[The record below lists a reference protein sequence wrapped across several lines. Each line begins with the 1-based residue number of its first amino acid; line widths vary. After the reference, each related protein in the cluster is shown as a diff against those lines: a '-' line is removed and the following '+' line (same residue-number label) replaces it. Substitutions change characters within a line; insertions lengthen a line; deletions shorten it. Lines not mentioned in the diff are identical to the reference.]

1 MQFYIE
7 QLLLWPA
14 NSKNSVHS
22 LPFELGRVN
31 IIHGRSGT
39 GKSSIISIIDYCLGA
54 SRCAIPV
61 GVIRDSVSWFG
72 LQVNIKGNSFVIAR
86 KTPGNRQTSNEFY
99 FMPLDGL
106 IPQQPETTH
115 NDVKFKDQFNN
126 LVRLT
131 NLAIGEGER
140 PRQYDGRPSY
150 RDIVAFNFL
159 PQHIVANPNTLFFK
173 ADSYDH
179 REKLKKVL
187 PFAFGIIDGTYLV
200 KERERNQLQRQ
211 LDELM
216 KQQELRRRAM
226 SSWTAEVDR
235 IWLRAVE
242 LGMVEAIDDSSAEQ
256 KLASL
261 RLLNATYLE
270 GNLDLALKAP
280 DYTYTNNKYK
290 ELQDAEEEAQR
301 EVDVLRKQI
310 RGFERLS
317 QRALQFSDAVT
328 TERDRIINLDWL
340 KKNLRQEVRCVVCGS
355 ETNQHHKAVDHLEA
369 EMRRIGALSEALFE
383 NPIVDKEID
392 STKTALVEAQ
402 RKLHSVRADR
412 LSLEKV
418 DRAAKDSLSRVF
430 VMMGRLQA
438 LLMNFASLRDTDE
451 LSLQIAELAKQIEEI
466 AKYLSKV
473 DSERREA
480 LVDDTLT
487 GLISKYAN
495 ALGLEQRGK
504 VKLDRQELTLSFSKV
519 EDGKKEYLWEVGS
532 GENWMGYH
540 IATFLAIHEYVS
552 HPSREYLP
560 IFNFLVI
567 DQPSQVYFPSAATG
581 ADQLDADR
589 AGLTELRRSRDADF
603 VATKRIFEILSEG
616 LRATGHKCQ
625 IIVLEHADDTIW
637 GTVPDTV
644 EVANW
649 KARDAGLIPKSWK

>member
-14 NSKNSVHS
+14 NTEHSVHS
-22 LPFELGRVN
+22 LPFELGRIN

-61 GVIRDSVSWFG
+61 GVIRDNVSWFG
-72 LQVNIKGNSFVIAR
+72 LQVNIKGSSFVIAR

-99 FMPLDGL
+99 FMPFDGS
-106 IPQQPETTH
+106 IPQRPAMTH

-131 NLAIGEGER
+131 NLAIGDGER

-187 PFAFGIIDGTYLV
+187 PFAFGIIDGMYLV

-211 LDELM
+211 LDALM

-226 SSWTAEVDR
+226 SSWMAEVDR

-242 LGMVEAIDDSSAEQ
+242 LGMVEPIEDSSVEQ

-261 RLLNATYLE
+261 RLLNDTYLE

-290 ELQDAEEEAQR
+290 ELQDTEEVAQR

-340 KKNLRQEVRCVVCGS
+340 KKNLQQEARCVVCGS
-355 ETNQHHKAVDHLEA
+355 ETNQHHTAVDHLEA

-392 STKTALVEAQ
+392 SAKTALIEAQ

-438 LLMNFASLRDTDE
+438 LLMSFASLRDTDE
-451 LSLQIAELAKQIEEI
+451 LSLQIAEVSKQIEEI
-466 AKYLSKV
+466 AKYLAEV
-473 DSERREA
+473 DTERREA
-480 LVDDTLT
+480 LVDDALA
-487 GLISKYAN
+487 GLISKYAK

-504 VKLDRQELTLSFSKV
+504 VKLDKQELTLSFSKV
-519 EDGKKEYLWEVGS
+519 DDGKKEYLWEVGS

-552 HPSREYLP
+552 HPSREHLP
-560 IFNFLVI
+560 VFNFLVI

-581 ADQLDADR
+581 ANQLDADK

-603 VATKRIFEILSEG
+603 LATKRIFEILSEG
-616 LRATGHKCQ
+616 LQATGHKCQ

-649 KARDAGLIPKSWK
+649 KARDAGLIPTSWK

>member
-14 NSKNSVHS
+14 NSEHSVHS
-22 LPFELGRVN
+22 LSFELGRIN

-61 GVIRDSVSWFG
+61 GVIRDNVSWFG
-72 LQVNIKGNSFVIAR
+72 LQVNIKGSSFVIAR

-99 FMPLDGL
+99 FMPFDGL
-106 IPQQPETTH
+106 IPQRPSTTH

-131 NLAIGEGER
+131 NLAIGDGER

-187 PFAFGIIDGTYLV
+187 PFALGIIDGAYLV

-211 LDELM
+211 LDALR

-242 LGMVEAIDDSSAEQ
+242 LGMVEPIEDSSAEQ

-261 RLLNATYLE
+261 RLLNETYLE
-270 GNLDLALKAP
+270 GNLEFALKAP
-280 DYTYTNNKYK
+280 DYAYTNNKYK
-290 ELQDAEEEAQR
+290 ELQDAEEVAQR

-328 TERDRIINLDWL
+328 SERDRIINLDWL
-340 KKNLRQEVRCVVCGS
+340 KENLQQKARCVVCGS
-355 ETNQHHKAVDHLEA
+355 ETNQHHTAVNHLEA

-392 STKTALVEAQ
+392 SAKAALIEAQ
-402 RKLHSVRADR
+402 QKLHSARAGR

-438 LLMNFASLRDTDE
+438 LLMSFASLRDTDE
-451 LSLQIAELAKQIEEI
+451 LALQTAELEKQIQEI
-466 AKYLSKV
+466 EGYLAQV
-473 DSERREA
+473 DSQHREA
-480 LVDDTLT
+480 LVDDGLT
-487 GLISKYAN
+487 GLISKYAK

-504 VKLDRQELTLSFSKV
+504 VKLDKQELTLSFTKKD
-519 EDGKKEYLWEVGS
+519 DGKKEYLWEVGS

-552 HPSREYLP
+552 HPSRENLP

-581 ADQLDADR
+581 ANQLDADK
-589 AGLTELRRSRDADF
+589 AGLAELRRSRDADF
-603 VATKRIFEILSEG
+603 LATKRIFEVLSEG
-616 LRATGHKCQ
+616 LHATGHKCQ
-625 IIVLEHADDTIW
+625 IIVLEHADDAIW
-637 GTVPDTV
+637 GTVSDTV

-649 KARDAGLIPKSWK
+649 KASDAGLIPMSWR